1 MVGRA
6 IFLFDN
12 RASKGKYWRTGQHTK
27 LEYEEEKKANKTIIL
42 LYVAKC
48 IIIFAEKLR
57 KRGEG
62 VVLKTSPSGQD
73 TTHLVKK
80 LMSKIQF

>member
-1 MVGRA
+1 MVGSA

-42 LYVAKC
+42 LYFAKC
-48 IIIFAEKLR
+48 IIIFAERLR

-62 VVLKTSPSGQD
+62 VVPKND
-73 TTHLVKK
+73 TEWSRYPHMVKK